1 MVETYFCWSEV
12 LVLGYAGQRPF
23 GPLALKQEG
32 PVGKNLWKASS
43 TQFVQRGNSSD
54 SLKHGSIEF
63 KIEPFQKAPFSRKCR
78 VLFYRECTHELHRC
92 QRAQRSTRGG
102 VCRFMVFLQR
112 LPYPVLVHEML
123 TRVHREQKTCQLTRL
138 YTNKR
143 SSPVHG

>member
-32 PVGKNLWKASS
+32 SVGKNLWKASS
-43 TQFVQRGNSSD
+43 TPFVKRGNSSD

-102 VCRFMVFLQR
+102 RTVSCCINVCRFMA
-112 LPYPVLVHEML
+112 PIPC
-123 TRVHREQKTCQLTRL
+123 TCAR
-138 YTNKR
+138 NADSR
-143 SSPVHG
+143 P